1 MYRHGALQTRTLL
14 PSLVLSDSSLMN
26 PFVCIVQECA
36 MFVCIV
42 MEHYKHGDLSLVLK
56 KQRNKPEP
64 LDEQVCKI
72 LMNLGK
78 EQ

>member
-1 MYRHGALQTRTLL
+1 
-14 PSLVLSDSSLMN
+14 
-26 PFVCIVQECA
+26 